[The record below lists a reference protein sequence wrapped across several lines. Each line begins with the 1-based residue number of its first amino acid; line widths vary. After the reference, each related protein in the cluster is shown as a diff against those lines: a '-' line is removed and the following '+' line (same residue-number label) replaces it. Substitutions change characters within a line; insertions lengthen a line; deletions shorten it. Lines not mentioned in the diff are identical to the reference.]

1 MRWAVLTYR
10 AQAENLGRCF
20 HNSKVKRLT
29 KKTHPDVE
37 REQNHNRE
45 EKQAFL
51 DHMVQQRG
59 YVNDLHRI
67 VATYDLDVAKAMN
80 GVPTAVYLSQ
90 RSLDPKTKELLFIL
104 SMTCL
109 RLPQYVIEGHMR
121 KALALGVTPREI
133 FETLEMAI
141 MEAGFPTFEYGLRAW
156 VEVVGAEPLHTKG
169 DAFTANR
176 GAARQDEA

>member
-1 MRWAVLTYR
+1 MI
-10 AQAENLGRCF
+10 
-20 HNSKVKRLT
+20 

-37 REQNHNRE
+37 REQNNNRK

-51 DHMVQQRG
+51 DHMVKQRG

-80 GVPTAVYLSQ
+80 GVPSSVYLAE
-90 RSLDPKTKELLFIL
+90 RSLDKKTKELLFIL

-121 KALALGVTPREI
+121 KALAFGVSPREI
-133 FETLEMAI
+133 FEALEMAI
-141 MEAGFPTFEYGLRAW
+141 PEAGFPAFEHGLKAW

-169 DAFTANR
+169 DAYTADR
-176 GAARQDEA
+176 GIAKTDEG

>member
-1 MRWAVLTYR
+1 M
-10 AQAENLGRCF
+10 
-20 HNSKVKRLT
+20 S

-37 REQNHNRE
+37 REQNTNRE

-51 DHMVQQRG
+51 DYMVKQRG

-80 GVPTAVYLSQ
+80 NVPSAVYLSQ

-109 RLPQYVIEGHMR
+109 KLPQYVIEGHMR

-133 FETLEMAI
+133 FEAVEMAI
-141 MEAGFPTFEYGLRAW
+141 MEAGFPTFEHGIRAW
-156 VEVVGAEPLHTKG
+156 VAVMDAEPLNTKG
-169 DAFTANR
+169 EEFTADR
-176 GAARQDEA
+176 GVAKEDD

>member
-1 MRWAVLTYR
+1 M
-10 AQAENLGRCF
+10 
-20 HNSKVKRLT
+20 T

-37 REQNHNRE
+37 QEQNNNRE

-80 GVPTAVYLSQ
+80 GVPSSIYLAQ
-90 RSLDPKTKELLFIL
+90 RTLDKKTKELLFIL

-109 RLPQYVIEGHMR
+109 KLPQYVIEGHMR
-121 KALALGVTPREI
+121 KALDFGVTPREI

-141 MEAGFPTFEYGLRAW
+141 PEAGFPAFEHGLKAW
-156 VEVVGAEPLHTKG
+156 VEVVGAEPLNTKG
-169 DAFTANR
+169 EMYTADR
-176 GAARQDEA
+176 GAAKNN